1 MPELPEVT
9 PSPTVSINPQRV
21 MLVLLVAAA
30 ALLGASLAGQVLKY
44 VFNHDHVFGLVNLF
58 NVDGEMNLP
67 TWYSAVTLLVA
78 AGLLAIIGRVRALRQ
93 RGDARYWPGRV
104 VLLAIPAADVHERV
118 QRLACRAR
126 VWLATRGRPCGAGA

>member
-1 MPELPEVT
+1 MLELPELT

-67 TWYSAVTLLVA
+67 TWYSAVRCSSPPCCWRSSGGFGPSVS
-78 AGLLAIIGRVRALRQ
+78 G
-93 RGDARYWPGRV
+93 
-104 VLLAIPAADVHERV
+104 
-118 QRLACRAR
+118 
-126 VWLATRGRPCGAGA
+126 ATRVTGWGWRGSSST